1 MDSEAPNPAVSAMEP
16 EVEAGPRRKT
26 PERRLVW
33 RRMRLLLGCLT
44 ASADLLVDE
53 LPVDE
58 VDLMKRGQWWVPEPL
73 TAEGCCTSL
82 ASTAGGRAVRQVPC
96 RVLQS

>member
-1 MDSEAPNPAVSAMEP
+1 MDSEALNPAVSAMEP
-16 EVEAGPRRKT
+16 EGEAGPRRKT
-26 PERRLVW
+26 SERRLVW

-58 VDLMKRGQWWVPEPL
+58 VDLMKRGQCL
-73 TAEGCCTSL
+73 TNRLFGDAAGKPGAL
-82 ASTAGGRAVRQVPC
+82 GGRERTSSEDNSV
-96 RVLQS
+96 